1 MKLCSITFISV
12 LLALSL
18 SLFAQK
24 EKMTLPPEYIIPQI
38 SSEFESFDVEEYI
51 TFLEEKSTPSDEAH
65 LRKQIRFTLDDY
77 NEVDGKEYV
86 TARELVEVTLEDKHA
101 MSRSEWMVYHDA
113 LYHWGRMKEEKTD
126 TYSYHFKKHID
137 RNAYYSSMFYKNNS
151 IFRTHKYFHENGNIK
166 TKKVSASGIRVVG
179 MEYRYDEQGILIKEI
194 DHEQGWGFTT
204 ADVMNFCYQNK
215 IAVNADIKGWSLR
228 ISKWVKDG
236 KKYWSITS
244 IVARSEKKFRDT
256 YILDG
261 DTGKQIGETEEFH
274 MAPGC
279 GQSCNHE

>member
-38 SSEFESFDVEEYI
+38 SSESESFDVEEYI
-51 TFLEEKSTPSDEAH
+51 TFLEEKSTPSDEAY
-65 LRKQIRFTLDDY
+65 LRRQIRFTLDNY

-126 TYSYHFKKHID
+126 TYSYHFQKYID
-137 RNAYYSSMFYKNNS
+137 RNAYYGSMFQKNKLYIYYAQ
-151 IFRTHKYFHENGNIK
+151 IF
-166 TKKVSASGIRVVG
+166 S
-179 MEYRYDEQGILIKEI
+179 
-194 DHEQGWGFTT
+194 
-204 ADVMNFCYQNK
+204 
-215 IAVNADIKGWSLR
+215 
-228 ISKWVKDG
+228 
-236 KKYWSITS
+236 
-244 IVARSEKKFRDT
+244 
-256 YILDG
+256 
-261 DTGKQIGETEEFH
+261 
-274 MAPGC
+274 
-279 GQSCNHE
+279 